1 MVLVDCFA
9 FLLSGLSL
17 HQGNTKSCSNPE
29 PGTKWASCPSWNRN
43 IHAAIPHPRIWRP
56 RFTSPAY
63 VQSCG
68 TFILR
73 YLRYTCICRVEFY
86 LLFSLVHQSGLD
98 KGVKLQYLKTK
109 KLLHQ
114 GNSKYGCVQC
124 GPQICGIRHFHLSH
138 IIHRVIL
145 SSYCIPGSQESSV
158 PILRLR
164 SFRDK

>member
-68 TFILR
+68 TLILR

-109 KLLHQ
+109 KLLQ
-114 GNSKYGCVQC
+114 RISSRKLKVRLEPYFN
-124 GPQICGIRHFHLSH
+124 P
-138 IIHRVIL
+138 HRLGVYNVVHRFVVFAIFTCL
-145 SSYCIPGSQESSV
+145 T
-158 PILRLR
+158 
-164 SFRDK
+164 